1 MRGTPSPTGGAVVGL
16 FVVVVWSVLGA
27 CTSGLTSAPEATDP
41 EGPDRP
47 AVAPI
52 DPVGTTPFCRAMTDL
67 ADRLENDPPDD
78 VAAAI
83 IEVYEDVLD
92 VAPDVVRPDL
102 MAVLAAL
109 RGEPPTVTSTVASP
123 ATTPGSSLPEG
134 DPLPD
139 EGWRP
144 DDTPAGRL
152 NAYVEFECRAV
163 VNNPGP
169 PPTQPL
175 DEPTGT

>member
-1 MRGTPSPTGGAVVGL
+1 MVVG
-16 FVVVVWSVLGA
+16 VVWSVLAA

-41 EGPDRP
+41 DAPDRP
-47 AVAPI
+47 VVAPLE
-52 DPVGTTPFCRAMTDL
+52 PVGTTPFCRAMTDL

-83 IEVYEDVLD
+83 IDVYEDMLD
-92 VAPDVVRPDL
+92 VVPDVVRPDL
-102 MAVLAAL
+102 MAVLADL
-109 RGEPPTVTSTVASP
+109 RGEAPGTGTTPGS
-123 ATTPGSSLPEG
+123 TPGSSLPEG

-144 DDTPAGRL
+144 DDSPAGRL

-175 DEPTGT
+175 DDPAGA